1 MDQVKIGKFI
11 RTARRKQELTQR
23 QLADRIG
30 VKPGT
35 ISKWEC
41 GRGMPDL
48 EAILPLCEILDI
60 SFRELMNGEYEK
72 TQ

>member
-11 RTARRKQELTQR
+11 RTARVKKELTQR
-23 QLADRIG
+23 ELASKIG

-35 ISKWEC
+35 VSKWEC

-48 EAILPLCEILDI
+48 EAILPLCEALDI
-60 SFRELMNGEYEK
+60 TFRELIQGEYEK